1 MKLKD
6 IDIRTET
13 LNAHISMEKYGD
25 RADKAE
31 RWVEAEIVRKML
43 PVMPR
48 KKGNLLGIIQS
59 YNSVINGSG
68 VVRAAQ
74 DYGVYLYE
82 GYRTVKNGDSE
93 KQIPFNWT
101 NPMTQPRWGH
111 YAIETNK
118 ESLRRGVKRIMLG
131 KEPDGAT

>member
-1 MKLKD
+1 MKLED

-25 RADKAE
+25 RADEAE
-31 RWVEAEIVRKML
+31 RWVEAEIVRRML

-48 KKGNLLGIIQS
+48 KTGNLIGVIQS

-74 DYGVYLYE
+74 DYGTYLYS
-82 GYRTVKNGDSE
+82 GLTRKGT
-93 KQIPFNWT
+93 PFKWT
-101 NPMTQPRWGH
+101 NPVTQPRWGH
-111 YAIETNK
+111 YTIETNK
-118 ESLRRGVKRIMLG
+118 EALRRGVKNIMLG
-131 KEPDGAT
+131 KAPDGAT